1 MKEILDHSVN
11 VIAYE
16 KNDKKYAMCA
26 AWCMNVDYD
35 KLMCLLGSQ
44 SVTGNN
50 IKKGDIVGFSSLRIK
65 QKNIAER
72 IGSNHSNIFNKLDGI
87 DYKLDEGAI
96 LISNAKT
103 MSKCEVIDVLH
114 PKGIEVDNLL
124 YLRIISTDFCDD
136 DEFLHMS
143 DF

>member
-16 KNDKKYAMCA
+16 KDGKTYSMCA

-50 IKKGDIVGFSSLRIK
+50 IKKGDIIGFSSLGIN

-72 IGSNHSNIFNKLDGI
+72 IGSNHSNTFNKLDGI

-103 MSKCEVIDVLH
+103 MSKCLVLDVLH

-124 YLRIISTDFCDD
+124 YLKILSTDFN
-136 DEFLHMS
+136 DEEVFLHMS